1 VIELRTLG
9 TLDLHSAEGREL
21 SSLLAQP
28 KRVALLAYLCI
39 AQPRGFHR
47 RDTILG
53 LFWPNSD
60 QEHARTSLRK
70 AIHILRRALGD
81 DAILSRGDEE
91 VAINVQLVSCDA
103 ATFEASVKANRLE
116 EALGLYSGDLL
127 TGFFIDE
134 APEFDQWLHS
144 ERTRLRGS
152 AARAAL
158 ALSDEIAA
166 NGKVA
171 AAVSWARRSLEL
183 SDTDEAALRKVLE
196 LQSKAGDRAGAI
208 QSYDAFARLLH
219 AEYETQPSS
228 ETRSLIERIRSGEDP
243 TEPEPRMKAPR
254 ARESVGQTTAAQSLG
269 GLVGETTR
277 GPGIARIR
285 YAASA
290 LGILLL
296 IALVWGLRRP
306 APSSRV
312 VRYTLAVDSN
322 EAIAPGAGHWGRL
335 AISPDGTRLAYIG
348 GSDAELLIR
357 PRDQLNA
364 ATISGTKGAE
374 TPFFSPDGQ
383 RVGFLTEEHV
393 YVAPVNGGPVVTVSE
408 SRTGVAGACWGP
420 DGFIY
425 VDGRGY
431 VSLLRV
437 EAKGGAKPQWFTTLD
452 TAAREI
458 DHSWPD
464 VLPNG
469 KGVLFTITFT
479 GTNGIPDSLSYA
491 IAVADIPSGKHRVI
505 VKDAMYARYA
515 ASGYLLYVTT
525 KKTLMV
531 APFDQN
537 SMKVTGEPRA
547 LVDSM
552 RLGRFGSADV
562 AVSASGT
569 LLYAIGG
576 GHGQQDLVWVSREG
590 KTQPIDPDWKGDF
603 YAPALSPD
611 GKQVAIGRRLEGQR
625 LDLWVKQLDRGPSIR
640 LTSRHGSADFPA
652 WTPDGKS
659 VTFLWDT
666 LGAVGL
672 WTRRADGSGPA
683 LFQFGEKKLLVTPAW
698 SADGKWLVYGT
709 DNGGPDS
716 GDIAGIRPGID
727 KSGVPLVASRFGE
740 VTPVLSPDGRWLAY
754 SSDESGRKE
763 VYVVSFP
770 NTHATKQAISTNGGT
785 DPQWS
790 HTGHELFYRDGAG
803 NLVAVEIRTKPM
815 FSLGRAI
822 PLFSTAGFVAAGG
835 IKGYAV
841 SPDDNRFLMV
851 RWAPEPPAKLIV
863 VDNWFDE
870 LTAQSS
876 SFGHN

>member
-1 VIELRTLG
+1 MPVIELRTLG

-21 SSLLAQP
+21 HALLAQP
-28 KRVALLAYLCI
+28 KRVALLVYLCI
-39 AQPRGFHR
+39 AQPHGFHR
-47 RDTILG
+47 RDTLLG
-53 LFWPNSD
+53 LFWPDSD

-70 AIHILRRALGD
+70 SLHILRRALGE

-91 VAINVQLVSCDA
+91 VAVDFQLVSCDA
-103 ATFEASVKANRLE
+103 TEFETSVKANRLE
-116 EALGLYSGDLL
+116 EALELYGGDLL

-134 APEFDQWLHS
+134 APEFDRWLHA
-144 ERTRLRGS
+144 ERTRLHGS

-158 ALSDEIAA
+158 ALANQLAA
-166 NGKVA
+166 AGDIA
-171 AAVSWARRSLEL
+171 AAVISARRSLGF
-183 SDTDEAALRKVLE
+183 SGTDERALQKLIE
-196 LQSKAGDRAGAI
+196 LQGRAGDRAGAI
-208 QSYDAFARLLH
+208 QTYDAFARTLA
-219 AEYETQPSS
+219 AEYQTEPAA
-228 ETRSLIERIRSGEDP
+228 ETRSLIERVRSGADP
-243 TEPEPRMKAPR
+243 FGPELVVKGPAAGNSGSR
-254 ARESVGQTTAAQSLG
+254 TTAARPPTVSAK
-269 GLVGETTR
+269 ETTR
-277 GPGIARIR
+277 AHRPVRIQ
-285 YAASA
+285 YVASA
-290 LGILLL
+290 LGILT
-296 IALVWGLRRP
+296 LVVLFWGLRRP
-306 APSSRV
+306 TPSKRV
-312 VRYTLAVDSN
+312 VRYTLAVDSS
-322 EAIAPGAGHWGRL
+322 EAIVPGAAHWGRL
-335 AISPDGTRLAYIG
+335 AISPDGTRLAYVG
-348 GSDAELLIR
+348 GPNAELLIR

-374 TPFFSPDGQ
+374 TPFFSPDGRQ
-383 RVGFLTEEHV
+383 VGFLTEEHV
-393 YVAPVNGGPVVTVSE
+393 YTAPVNGGPLVAVSE
-408 SRTGVAGACWGP
+408 SRTGVAGASWGP

-437 EAKGGAKPQWFTTLD
+437 EAKGGARPQWFTTLD
-452 TAAREI
+452 TAAGEI
-458 DHSWPD
+458 DHTWPD
-464 VLPNG
+464 VLP
-469 KGVLFTITFT
+469 KGRGVVFTITFT
-479 GTNGIPDSLSYA
+479 RTNGIPDSLSYA

-611 GKQVAIGRRLEGQR
+611 GKQVAIGRRLDGQR
-625 LDLWVKQLDRGPSIR
+625 LDIWVKQLDRGPSIR
-640 LTSRHGSADFPA
+640 LTSRHGSADLPA

-666 LGAVGL
+666 AGTQGL
-672 WTRRADGSGPA
+672 WTMRADGSGPA
-683 LFQFGEKKLLVTPAW
+683 LFQFGEKKLPVTPAW

-709 DNGGPDS
+709 DIGGPDS

-727 KSGVPLVASRFGE
+727 KSGVPLVASRFRE
-740 VTPVLSPDGRWLAY
+740 VAPVLSPDGRWLAY

-790 HTGHELFYRDGAG
+790 HAGHELFYRDGAG

-815 FSLGRAI
+815 FSLGRAV
-822 PLFSTAGFVAAGG
+822 PLFSTAGFVAGR
-835 IKGYAV
+835 YSV
-841 SPDDNRFLMV
+841 SPDGNRFLMI

-870 LTAQSS
+870 LTAHSS
-876 SFGHN
+876 LAESK

>member
-1 VIELRTLG
+1 MPVIELRTLG
-9 TLDLHSAEGREL
+9 TLNLHSAEGREL
-21 SSLLAQP
+21 HSLLAQP
-28 KRVALLAYLCI
+28 KRIALLAYLCI

-47 RDTILG
+47 RDTLLG
-53 LFWPNSD
+53 LFWPDSD
-60 QEHARTSLRK
+60 QEHARASLRK
-70 AIHILRRALGD
+70 SLHILRRALGD

-91 VAINVQLVSCDA
+91 VAVDFQLVWCDTA
-103 ATFEASVKANRLE
+103 AFEASVKANRLE
-116 EALGLYSGDLL
+116 EALELYRGDLL

-134 APEFDQWLHS
+134 APEFDRWLHS
-144 ERTRLRGS
+144 ERTRLRGR

-158 ALSDEIAA
+158 ALADQLAA
-166 NGKVA
+166 NGDII
-171 AAVSWARRSLEL
+171 AAVISARRSLGF
-183 SDTDEAALRKVLE
+183 SDTDENALRKVIE

-208 QSYDAFARLLH
+208 QTYEAFARTL
-219 AEYETQPSS
+219 AEYETEPSA
-228 ETRSLIERIRSGEDP
+228 ETRSLIEQIRSGANQLR
-243 TEPEPRMKAPR
+243 PELVVKGPL
-254 ARESVGQTTAAQSLG
+254 ARNSDSRTTAAHSLT
-269 GLVGETTR
+269 VSVKKATR
-277 GPGIARIR
+277 SFRPARIR
-285 YAASA
+285 YVASA
-290 LGILLL
+290 LGILILV
-296 IALVWGLRRP
+296 ALFWGLKRP
-306 APSSRV
+306 ASSKRV
-312 VRYTLAVDSN
+312 VRYTLAVDST
-322 EAIAPGAGHWGRL
+322 EAIVPGAAHWGRL
-335 AISPDGTRLAYIG
+335 AISPDGARLAYVG
-348 GSDAELLIR
+348 GPNAELLIR

-364 ATISGTKGAE
+364 ATLSGTKGAE

-383 RVGFLTEEHV
+383 HVGFLTEEHV
-393 YVAPVNGGPVVTVSE
+393 YIAPVNGGPLLTVSE
-408 SRTGVAGACWGP
+408 SRTGVAGASWGS

-437 EAKGGAKPQWFTTLD
+437 EAKGGARPQWFTTLD
-452 TAAREI
+452 TAAGEI

-491 IAVADIPSGKHRVI
+491 IAVADVPSGKHRVI
-505 VKDAMYARYA
+505 VNNAMHARYA
-515 ASGYLLYVTT
+515 ASGHLLYVTT

-537 SMKVTGEPRA
+537 SMKVTGAPRA

-603 YAPALSPD
+603 YTPALSPD
-611 GKQVAIGRRLEGQR
+611 GKQVAIGRRLDGQR
-625 LDLWVKQLDRGPSIR
+625 VDIWVKQLDRGPSIR

-672 WTRRADGSGPA
+672 WTMRADGNGPA
-683 LFQFGEKKLLVTPAW
+683 LFQFGEKKLLVTPTW

-709 DNGGPDS
+709 GNGGPDS
-716 GDIAGIRPGID
+716 GDIAGIRLGID

-740 VTPVLSPDGRWLAY
+740 VAPVLSPDGRWLAY
-754 SSDESGRKE
+754 SSNESGRWE
-763 VYVVSFP
+763 IYVVSFP

-790 HTGHELFYRDGAG
+790 HAGHELFYRDGGG
-803 NLVAVEIRTKPM
+803 NLVAVEVRTKPM

-822 PLFSTAGFVAAGG
+822 PLFSTAGFVVGR
-835 IKGYAV
+835 YAV
-841 SPDDNRFLMV
+841 SSDGNRFLMI

-870 LTAQSS
+870 LTAHS
-876 SFGHN
+876 SFTDSK